1 MTTIN
6 QLPLLTT
13 LSGGD
18 QFVVWAPNDGDSRR
32 TPASAV
38 KANFLT
44 SPAITGT
51 MTLNGVAVTLGA
63 ADSGGAGFRVLR
75 VPN

>member
-6 QLPLLTT
+6 QLPLLPT
-13 LSGGD
+13 LASGD
-18 QFVVWAPNDGDSRR
+18 QLVVWATGQGDSRR
-32 TPASAV
+32 VSVATFTEHVLASP
-38 KANFLT
+38 
-44 SPAITGT
+44 SITGT
-51 MTLNGVAVTLGA
+51 MRISGHVVTQGA